1 MTLLPWLETT
11 SKNSGFLP
19 WYIVGA
25 GSPKALLRTK
35 VLTTYMHQNKV
46 RVDSK

>member
-11 SKNSGFLP
+11 WKNSGFLP

-25 GSPKALLRTK
+25 GSAKALLRTN

>member
-11 SKNSGFLP
+11 WKNSGFLP
-19 WYIVGA
+19 WYIISA
-25 GSPKALLRTK
+25 GSAKALLRTK
-35 VLTTYMHQNKV
+35 VLTTYMYQNKV